1 MIPNKSAVLHIKE
14 SLVCKLVGID
24 SFAQINIWFVKILG
38 DFGRLKFSMLRI
50 FGFDPNP
57 RPHTINESEIIV
69 HRYPQKGR
77 SHHPPILLTEKILI
91 LGIMGILWIRGIDLH
106 LEPNVPLVFV
116 NRCHVI

>member
-57 RPHTINESEIIV
+57 RPHTPLMNLKSLCIDIHKRASVIT
-69 HRYPQKGR
+69 HRFYSLRK
-77 SHHPPILLTEKILI
+77 SS
-91 LGIMGILWIRGIDLH
+91 
-106 LEPNVPLVFV
+106 F
-116 NRCHVI
+116 